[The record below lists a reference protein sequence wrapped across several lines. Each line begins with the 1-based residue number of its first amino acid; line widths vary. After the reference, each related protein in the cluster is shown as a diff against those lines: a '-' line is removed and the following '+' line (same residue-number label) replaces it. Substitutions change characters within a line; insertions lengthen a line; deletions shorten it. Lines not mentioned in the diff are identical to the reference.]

1 MRFGWLANH
10 QMLWWGLPP
19 LRFRNVIFFAFGE
32 DATRALSEDS
42 NTSFD
47 PEAWERIADADL
59 PPSYLDYLAELDGA
73 K

>member
-1 MRFGWLANH
+1 MHLPR
-10 QMLWWGLPP
+10 WWSCGRGSP
-19 LRFRNVIFFAFGE
+19 
-32 DATRALSEDS
+32 DASIAVSSDAARALSEDS